1 METCPEDIV
10 IYLVGNKADLTMSN
24 MRLRKTTRDEAVKF
38 SRTKKF
44 QGFGECSTLN
54 NVNIKD
60 VFKSFYNFL
69 YKKNKNKLEEKTKK
83 KVIQLENLQKKHSN
97 ASKDCCS

>member
-44 QGFGECSTLN
+44 QGFGECSALN

-60 VFKSFYNFL
+60 VFKSFYNNL

>member
-44 QGFGECSTLN
+44 QGFGECSALN
-54 NVNIKD
+54 NVNIK
-60 VFKSFYNFL
+60 SYNFKYFVAI
-69 YKKNKNKLEEKTKK
+69 YKQSILFKIFCRK
-83 KVIQLENLQKKHSN
+83 
-97 ASKDCCS
+97 